1 MWRGT
6 QRQDVAANR
15 PPRLPVSTCTNLGL
29 HDLAQTRLKI
39 PRLVYLRAE
48 TLTMPVDLEMQPVD
62 LEDQRTDE
70 GDDAEVQ
77 PFRYA
82 ISSYGADYP
91 VDSLVKRMREGSI
104 YVPKF
109 QRGFVWDIRD
119 ASRFIES
126 LLLGLPVPSIFL
138 SKEWDTGKLLV
149 VDGQQRLLSLR
160 YFYDG
165 TWEPT
170 GKEFRLKR
178 VQPEFEG
185 RAYTTI
191 RDEDRRHLDDAILHA
206 IIFKQDEPS
215 EDESSVYEV
224 FQRLN
229 TGGKKLTAQ
238 EVRSA
243 VHHSGR
249 IRDLLSELNQYPP
262 WREIYGPEDQRMR
275 DQELILRFLALLYEG
290 ANYYPPMVTFL
301 NSYMGKNRD
310 LGDHDAGVMTGRF
323 KGAIDLILESIGNRA
338 FRPVRALNAAV
349 FDAVMVGT
357 AKRLENDPIKDIQAF
372 REAYD
377 RLLHSQDFLDACG
390 RGTAS
395 RERVRTRLELAT
407 ISFAQVL

>member
-1 MWRGT
+1 
-6 QRQDVAANR
+6 
-15 PPRLPVSTCTNLGL
+15 
-29 HDLAQTRLKI
+29 
-39 PRLVYLRAE
+39 
-48 TLTMPVDLEMQPVD
+48 MPADLEMEPLEVD

-70 GDDAEVQ
+70 GDALEVQ

-91 VDSLVKRMREGSI
+91 VDSLVKRIRDGAI

-109 QRGFVWDIRD
+109 QREFVWEVKD
-119 ASRFIES
+119 ASRFVES

-138 SKEWDTGKLLV
+138 SKEWDTGKMLV

-165 TWEPT
+165 TWEPSD
-170 GKEFRLKR
+170 KEFRLKG

-185 RAYTTI
+185 RTYSTLH
-191 RDEDRRHLDDAILHA
+191 DEDRRQLDDAILHA

-215 EDESSVYEV
+215 DDESSVYEV

-229 TGGKKLTAQ
+229 TGGKKLTPQ

-249 IRDLLSELNQYPP
+249 IRDLLSELNQYPA
-262 WREIYGPEDQRMR
+262 WRKIYGPEDPRMR
-275 DQELILRFLALLYEG
+275 DQELILRFLALLNEG
-290 ANYYPPMVTFL
+290 ENYQKPMVNFL
-301 NSYMGKNRD
+301 NSYMGKNKNLSD
-310 LGDHDAGVMTGRF
+310 QNAATMTNSF
-323 KGAIDLILESIGNRA
+323 CGAIDLLLQSIGTRA

-349 FDAVMVGT
+349 FDSVMVGT
-357 AKRLENDPIKDIQAF
+357 AKRLENGPLTDIKVF

-377 RLLHSQDFLDACG
+377 GLLSNQSFLDACG

-395 RERVRTRLELAT
+395 GERVRTRLELAT
-407 ISFAQVL
+407 NAFASVK

>member
-1 MWRGT
+1 MPA
-6 QRQDVAANR
+6 DVEME
-15 PPRLPVSTCTNLGL
+15 P
-29 HDLAQTRLKI
+29 I
-39 PRLVYLRAE
+39 E
-48 TLTMPVDLEMQPVD
+48 VDAD

-70 GDDAEVQ
+70 GDTVEVQ
-77 PFRYA
+77 PLRYA

-91 VDSLVKRMREGSI
+91 VDGLVKRIRDGAI

-109 QRGFVWDIRD
+109 QRGFVWDIKD
-119 ASRFIES
+119 ASRFVES

-165 TWEPT
+165 IWEPS
-170 GKEFRLKR
+170 GKEFRLKG

-185 RAYTTI
+185 RTHNTL
-191 RDEDRRHLDDAILHA
+191 REEDRRQLDDAILHA
-206 IIFKQDEPS
+206 IVFKQDEPS

-229 TGGKKLTAQ
+229 TGGKKLTPQ

-249 IRDLLSELNQYPP
+249 IRDLLAELNRYPH
-262 WREIYGPEDQRMR
+262 WREIYGLEEDPRMR
-275 DQELILRFLALLYEG
+275 DQELILRFLALLNEG
-290 ANYYPPMVTFL
+290 VNYQKPMVTFL
-301 NSYMGKNRD
+301 NSYMGKNKKLSD
-310 LGDHDAGVMTGRF
+310 EDAAAMTQNFRGT
-323 KGAIDLILESIGNRA
+323 IDLILKSIGNRA

-349 FDAVMVGT
+349 FDSVMVGT
-357 AKRLENDPIKDIQAF
+357 TRRLENSPVINIEEFK
-372 REAYD
+372 RAYD
-377 RLLHSQDFLDACG
+377 ALLGDQSFLDACG

-395 RERVRTRLELAT
+395 GERVRKRVELAT
-407 ISFAQVL
+407 AAFASVS